1 MPERPEGETLQLR
14 VARVED
20 QLWEPALQPSDFTDD
35 DLLVFVR
42 IRRALYVEYHRF
54 VFQVCRPYPSPY
66 PPPPPP
72 DE

>member
-20 QLWEPALQPSDFTDD
+20 QLWEPAVQPSDLTDD

-42 IRRALYVEYHRF
+42 VRRALYAEYHRW
-54 VFQVCRPYPSPY
+54 VFQVCAPYPSPY
-66 PPPPPP
+66 PPPPG
-72 DE
+72 E